1 MDLKKVI
8 EKPKKASNKELFDVL
23 NFLNEQ
29 FQNNKAMVINITHQM
44 DAIEKD
50 YRKLYSEYENRLKGN
65 G

>member
-29 FQNNKAMVINITHQM
+29 FQNNKTMVINITHQM